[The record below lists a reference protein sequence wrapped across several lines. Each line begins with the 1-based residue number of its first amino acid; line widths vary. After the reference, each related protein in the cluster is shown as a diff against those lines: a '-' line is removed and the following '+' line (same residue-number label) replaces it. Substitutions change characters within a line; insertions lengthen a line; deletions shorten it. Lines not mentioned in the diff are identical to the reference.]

1 MNLVKQPFLTIGL
14 PFYNNENT
22 LACAIQSVLMQTY
35 TDWELILINDGSTD
49 HSNNIATAF
58 AQLDKRIILIN
69 DSENKGL
76 VFRLNQIIDE
86 AKGEYIARM
95 DSDDMMMPDKLLK
108 QMDVLIS
115 NTAIDV
121 IDTAAYIIN
130 EKDEPTGTRGMD
142 DLSKWDRRKTF
153 KNVLLFHPTVV
164 AKASWY
170 RNNKYDQDFVRSE
183 DFELWCRTFDSTVF
197 ARVYE
202 PLFIYREGRVNIRNY
217 VLSNRTYRKILR
229 YNAKDVLSDT
239 EIKTEIIKS
248 HLKSLLYRFFS
259 LFNMQH
265 ILSSKRNIRI
275 NVVQQNEV
283 RVIIRKIKHFLHDTY
298 S

>member
-229 YNAKDVLSDT
+229 YHAKDVLSDT

-259 LFNMQH
+259 WFNMQH

>member
-229 YNAKDVLSDT
+229 YHAKDVLSDT